1 MLIDE
6 PTCPLGEFDC
16 TELTRRVLSVEEYQ
30 WHQDA
35 RRQQSYDVHAQTQA
49 LILLFCSGWPKIT
62 TTRANGWDLLADVAV
77 PVMEQIIAQRYETG
91 GRVLRAM
98 MARLPPGARIARHRD
113 SHPSFAIAHRIHVP
127 LQTNP
132 QVEFIVGKEI
142 VPPRVHFAF
151 ELNNHVEHQ
160 VINRGDTPRIHFI
173 FDYAPRLDA
182 AQHS

>member
-6 PTCPLGEFDC
+6 PTSPLGEFDC
-16 TELTRRVLSVEEYQ
+16 VELTRRVLGVEEEQ

-35 RRQQSYDVHAQTQA
+35 RRQQSYDVHAQTQS

-62 TTRANGWDLLADVAV
+62 VTRANGWNLLADAAI
-77 PVMEQIIAQRYETG
+77 PLMEQIIAHRYAAG

-98 MARLPPGARIARHRD
+98 MTRLPPGARIARHRD

-132 QVEFIVGKEI
+132 QVEFLVGKEI
-142 VPPRVHFAF
+142 VPPRAHFAF
-151 ELNNHVEHQ
+151 ELNNAVEHQ

-173 FDYAPRLDA
+173 FDYAPCIEA
-182 AQHS
+182 VQHS

>member
-6 PTCPLGEFDC
+6 PTSPLGEFDC
-16 TELTRRVLSVEEYQ
+16 VELTRRVLGVEEEQ

-35 RRQQSYDVHAQTQA
+35 RRQQSYDVHAQTQS

-62 TTRANGWDLLADVAV
+62 VTRANGWNLLADAAI
-77 PVMEQIIAQRYETG
+77 PLMEQIIAHRYAAG

-98 MARLPPGARIARHRD
+98 MTRLPPGARIARHRD

-132 QVEFIVGKEI
+132 QVEFLVGKEI
-142 VPPRVHFAF
+142 VPPRAHFAF
-151 ELNNHVEHQ
+151 ELNNAVEHQ

-173 FDYAPRLDA
+173 FDYAPGIEA
-182 AQHS
+182 VQHS